1 MENLE
6 YNTQRGKLPL
16 PEYGRNLQ
24 KMVDKVVKVDNTEK
38 RTRYAHQLI
47 EIMVQLHTTAKDSP
61 ELRHK
66 LWDHLHIMSDFKLN
80 VESPFP
86 VPDREVLTKL
96 PRRLDYPKRSSKYS
110 YYGRNIQLI
119 IEKACEMEEGTE
131 KEAMT
136 KSIANQ
142 LKKSYLIWNRDSV
155 DDSLIA
161 QHLAELSNNRL
172 RISEALQLKHTNEIL
187 SQAGTKK
194 KPKPKSQKNQQRRKG
209 KYSQQS

>member
-6 YNTQRGKLPL
+6 YNTQRTQLPL

-24 KMVDKVVKVDNTEK
+24 KMVDKVVKTEDKEK

-66 LWDHLHIMSDFKLN
+66 LWDHLHIMSDFKLDID
-80 VESPFP
+80 SPFP
-86 VPDREVLTKL
+86 VPDREVLTKA
-96 PRRLDYPKRSSKYS
+96 PRRISYPKRSMKYS
-110 YYGRNIQLI
+110 YYGRNIQMI
-119 IEKACEMEEGTE
+119 IEKACEMEEGPD
-131 KEAMT
+131 KEELT

-161 QHLAELSNNRL
+161 QHLTELSNNRL

-187 SQAGTKK
+187 SQQGTKK
-194 KPKPKSQKNQQRRKG
+194 KPKPKSSKNQSQRRKG
-209 KYSQQS
+209 KY